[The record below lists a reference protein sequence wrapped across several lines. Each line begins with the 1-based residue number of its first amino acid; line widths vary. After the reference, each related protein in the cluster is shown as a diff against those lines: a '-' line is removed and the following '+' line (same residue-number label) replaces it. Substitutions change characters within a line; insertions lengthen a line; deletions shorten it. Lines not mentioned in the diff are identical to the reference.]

1 MLGDLI
7 VALQAE
13 PRIVA
18 EALAGEGGNEA
29 AVEGGAEAERGLR
42 EPTGSN
48 PAGEMQP
55 WASKRQPETSVEEIS
70 VPERISS
77 ISRATS
83 RRNFLRF
90 AGSSAAAVL
99 SRGLHGQKS
108 AAAPARPNFVFVLSD
123 DQDWTGLSV
132 QMHDAIP
139 NSKSDFYRTPN
150 LEELARQGMRFSSAY
165 APSPV
170 CSPTRYSL
178 LTGKSPA
185 QLQWTKASPVMTAA
199 DGYKLVP
206 PPIRKQISGNELT
219 IGEVLKQAGYGTAH
233 FGKWHLRG
241 GGPGRHGFDEHD
253 GNTGNQ
259 DAAPFTDPNPV
270 DIFGIT
276 ERAGDFMAKHT
287 EEGRPFYCQLSHHAL
302 HYSQNAI
309 EATKEAYRN
318 RPPGRMH
325 SDVDRAAITENLD
338 TGVGVLMEKIEQLGI
353 VDNTYL
359 IYMSD
364 NGAGGGRRA
373 RPLTGGKGSIW
384 EGGIRVPLIVRGP
397 GIKPGAFCH
406 VPVVGYDLFPT
417 YCELAGV
424 SQPLPAGVEGGSI
437 GPLLSNEGRGEVKRP
452 REELVFHFPH
462 YQSGDG
468 PHSAIRLGDYKLI
481 RFYESDE
488 VLLFNLAEDI
498 GEQRDLAEEMPDRAA
513 ELSRR
518 LDEYLEAL
526 DAQMPVPNPD
536 YDPDKPPQSTRG
548 GGRRGGGGGGGRRGG
563 ADAPR
568 ARRRQGTRSP
578 R

>member
-1 MLGDLI
+1 M
-7 VALQAE
+7 
-13 PRIVA
+13 
-18 EALAGEGGNEA
+18 
-29 AVEGGAEAERGLR
+29 
-42 EPTGSN
+42 
-48 PAGEMQP
+48 
-55 WASKRQPETSVEEIS
+55 EENS
-70 VPERISS
+70 VPTRTSS

-83 RRNFLRF
+83 RRDFLVL
-90 AGSSAAAVL
+90 AGSGTAALL
-99 SRGLHGQKS
+99 SGGLHGGESTATSRK
-108 AAAPARPNFVFVLSD
+108 PNFVFVLSD

-132 QMHDAIP
+132 QMHDALP

-150 LEELARQGMRFSSAY
+150 LEELARQAMRFSRAY

-185 QLQWTKASPVMTAA
+185 QLHWTKASPVMTAA
-199 DGYKLVP
+199 DGYKLIP
-206 PPIRKQISGNELT
+206 PAIIKQISENEST
-219 IGEVLKQAGYGTAH
+219 IAKVLKQAGYATAH

-253 GNTGNQ
+253 GDTGNK
-259 DAAPFTDPNPV
+259 DAAPFKDPNPV

-276 ERAGDFMAKHT
+276 ERAGAFMAKHT

-302 HYSQNAI
+302 HYSQNAL

-325 SDVDRAAITENLD
+325 KDIDRAAITENLD
-338 TGVGVLMEKIEQLGI
+338 TGVGVLMDKIEQLGI
-353 VDNTYL
+353 ADNTYV

-364 NGAGGGRRA
+364 NGAGGGSRA
-373 RPLTGGKGSIW
+373 RPLSGGKGSLW
-384 EGGIRVPLIVRGP
+384 EGGIRVPLIIRGP
-397 GIKPGAFCH
+397 GVKPGTFCH

-417 YCELAGV
+417 YYELAGA
-424 SQPLPAGVEGGSI
+424 SQALPEGVEGGSI
-437 GPLLSNEGRGEVKRP
+437 RPLLSNEGTGEVKRP

-481 RFYESDE
+481 KFYESDQ
-488 VLLFNLAEDI
+488 VRLFNLAEDI
-498 GEQRDLAEEMPDRAA
+498 GEQRDLSKEMPDKAA
-513 ELSRR
+513 KLSRR
-518 LDEYLEAL
+518 LDDYLKAVN
-526 DAQMPVPNPD
+526 ARMPVPNPD
-536 YDPDKPPQSTRG
+536 YDPDKAPETR
-548 GGRRGGGGGGGRRGG
+548 RRQKRGGGGGGRRGG

-568 ARRRQGTRSP
+568 PRRRERTRSA